1 VAPQAA
7 RIAHRFNLDPSLMTV
22 PPRLPAA
29 PPSALITWTQNTAIF
44 AVCANLFSTAFANIG
59 FVLFLL
65 LFLAVCLSSERRHLD
80 TRNFPMGVAAAIA
93 IYVGWQLVGLSY
105 TEAPMASAWRSI
117 FSERKIVYLLPL
129 ALIFSDESPKRRFL
143 AAFLITCTAGLLVS
157 FMLKAPA
164 IHEWI
169 EGLAPFRKMR
179 SGAPMRADNV
189 FRSYAT
195 QSMAFALCTFLSL
208 WFAAHQGTRLRR
220 IGLGLLA
227 LAFAANI
234 AMVTPGRSGYV
245 VFLVLV
251 VWCFAM
257 WRGFKGVLLGALAA
271 LVIGLLAYNLSTSVH
286 NRVSVGIAEMQN
298 FSTVPEETS
307 LGRRMLMVQ
316 TTLGMIRERPLL
328 GVGTG
333 GFKQSFSAIAA
344 EKYTGWRAIPF
355 DDPHNQYL
363 FIATENGLIGL
374 LAFLFMMC
382 MILKYCLRSGS
393 IYGKMAAGCLL
404 AWCATSLF
412 SGHFRTFPEG
422 HLIAFIVGI
431 LMVSRAPGVQRAEA
445 AA

>member
-1 VAPQAA
+1 MTALSHSPPQSPAP
-7 RIAHRFNLDPSLMTV
+7 
-22 PPRLPAA
+22 
-29 PPSALITWTQNTAIF
+29 LITWTQNTAIF

-59 FVLFLL
+59 FVLFLV
-65 LFLAVCLSSERRHLD
+65 LFLAVCLSGQRRHLD
-80 TRNFPMGVAAAIA
+80 TRNFPLGVAAAIG
-93 IYVGWQLVGLSY
+93 IYIGWQVIGLSY
-105 TEAPMASAWRSI
+105 TEAPISDGWRSI

-129 ALIFSDESPKRRFL
+129 ALLFSDTSPKRRFL
-143 AAFLITCTAGLLVS
+143 TAFFITCVAGLLMS
-157 FMLKAPA
+157 FVLKVPAVHEMLD
-164 IHEWI
+164 
-169 EGLAPFRKMR
+169 GLAPLRKMR

-195 QSMAFALCTFLSL
+195 QSMVFALCTFLSL
-208 WFAAHQGTRLRR
+208 WFAAHQGKRAWQV
-220 IGLGLLA
+220 GLGLLA
-227 LAFAANI
+227 IAFAANI

-251 VWCFAM
+251 VWSFAV
-257 WRGFKGVLLGALAA
+257 WRGFKGLLLGALAA
-271 LVIGLLAYNLSTSVH
+271 GVIGLLAYNLSASVH
-286 NRVSVGIAEMQN
+286 NRVNLGITEMQN

-316 TTLGMIRERPLL
+316 TTLGMIAERPLL

-333 GFKQSFSAIAA
+333 SFKQSFSAIAA

-363 FIATENGLIGL
+363 FIATENGLVGL
-374 LAFLFMMC
+374 LTFLFMMG
-382 MILKYCLRSGS
+382 MILKCCLSSGS

-404 AWCATSLF
+404 AWCATSVF

-431 LMVSRAPGVQRAEA
+431 LMVSRPPDGRQASATPAAGA

>member
-1 VAPQAA
+1 
-7 RIAHRFNLDPSLMTV
+7 MTATS
-22 PPRLPAA
+22 RLLPAS
-29 PPSALITWTQNTAIF
+29 PSTLITWTQNTAIF

-65 LFLAVCLSSERRHLD
+65 LFLAVCASGQRRHLD
-80 TRNFPMGVAAAIA
+80 TRNFPMGVALALA
-93 IYVGWQLVGLSY
+93 IYIGWQVIGLSY
-105 TEAPMASAWRSI
+105 TEAPMAYAWRSI
-117 FSERKIVYLLPL
+117 FSERKIVYILPL

-143 AAFLITCTAGLLVS
+143 VAFFITCAMGLLVS
-157 FMLKAPA
+157 FTLKVPA
-164 IHEWI
+164 VYDMM
-169 EGLAPFRKMR
+169 EGLAPFKKMR
-179 SGAPMRADNV
+179 SGAPMTADNV

-208 WFAAHQGTRLRR
+208 WFAAQQGKRAWRA
-220 IGLGLLA
+220 GLGLLA
-227 LAFAANI
+227 IAFAVNI
-234 AMVTPGRSGYV
+234 ATVTPGRSGYV

-257 WRGFKGVLLGALAA
+257 WRGFKGLLLGALVA

-286 NRVSVGIAEMQN
+286 NRVNLGITEVQN
-298 FSTVPEETS
+298 FSTVPAETS

-316 TTLGMIRERPLL
+316 TTLGMIAERPLL

-374 LAFLFMMC
+374 LAFLLMMG

-431 LMVSRAPGVQRAEA
+431 LMVNRTSGERQANA
-445 AA
+445 AASAGTAA

>member
-1 VAPQAA
+1 MTALSHPLPQSPAP
-7 RIAHRFNLDPSLMTV
+7 
-22 PPRLPAA
+22 
-29 PPSALITWTQNTAIF
+29 LITWTQNTAIF

-65 LFLAVCLSSERRHLD
+65 LFLAVCLSGQRRHLD
-80 TRNFPMGVAAAIA
+80 TRNFPLGVAAAIG
-93 IYVGWQLVGLSY
+93 IYIGWQVIGLSY
-105 TEAPMASAWRSI
+105 TEAPMSYAWRSI

-129 ALIFSDESPKRRFL
+129 ALIFSDASPKRRFL
-143 AAFLITCTAGLLVS
+143 AAFFITCSVGLLLS
-157 FMLKAPA
+157 FALSVPAVQEML
-164 IHEWI
+164 
-169 EGLAPFRKMR
+169 EGLASFKKMR
-179 SGAPMRADNV
+179 SGAPVQADNV

-208 WFAAHQGTRLRR
+208 WFAAHQGNQ
-220 IGLGLLA
+220 LGRGALVLLA
-227 LAFAANI
+227 IAFAANI

-245 VFLVLV
+245 AFLVLI
-251 VWCFAM
+251 VWFFAM
-257 WRGFKGVLLGALAA
+257 WRGVKGVLLGALAA
-271 LVIGLLAYNLSTSVH
+271 LVIGLGAYSLSASVH
-286 NRVSVGIAEMQN
+286 NRVNLGITEVQN
-298 FSTVPEETS
+298 YATVSQETS
-307 LGRRMLMVQ
+307 LGRRMLMAQ
-316 TTLGMIRERPLL
+316 TTLDMIRERPLL

-363 FIATENGLIGL
+363 FITTENGLIGL
-374 LAFLFMMC
+374 MTFLLMMG

-431 LMVSRAPGVQRAEA
+431 LMVSRAPNSRQAPVAPSEA
-445 AA
+445 IAG